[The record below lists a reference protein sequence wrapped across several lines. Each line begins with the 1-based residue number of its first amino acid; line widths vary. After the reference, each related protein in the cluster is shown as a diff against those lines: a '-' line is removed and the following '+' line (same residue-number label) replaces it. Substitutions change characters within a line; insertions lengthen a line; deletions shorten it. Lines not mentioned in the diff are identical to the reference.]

1 MQGKTVSQPGHGQIE
16 PYPLSMPRKL
26 SKPRPHQGA
35 NLAALRQAAGLSQA
49 ELAKL
54 VGDTQRNIAYWEQSE
69 KPPRSDVVPKLAK
82 VLGCSVEQLLG
93 ISPLADR
100 RSGLVGKT
108 QRAFEDV
115 ARLPRSQQDK
125 IVEIVEALVDQY
137 RRKAS

>member
-1 MQGKTVSQPGHGQIE
+1 MQGQNASQHGHEQIE

-26 SKPRPHQGA
+26 SKPRPRQGA
-35 NLAALRQAAGLSQA
+35 NLATLRQAAGLSQA

-54 VGDTQRNIAYWEQSE
+54 VGDTQRNIAYWEQSD

-93 ISPLADR
+93 ISHLADR
-100 RSGLVGKT
+100 RSSLVGKT
-108 QRAFEDV
+108 QRAFEEV

>member
-1 MQGKTVSQPGHGQIE
+1 MQGKTAPQPALGQIQ
-16 PYPLSMPRKL
+16 PYPLPMPRKL
-26 SKPRPHQGA
+26 SKPRPRQGA

-82 VLGCSVEQLLG
+82 VLGCTVEQLLG

-100 RSGLVGKT
+100 RSALVGKT
-108 QRAFEDV
+108 QRAFEEV
-115 ARLPRSQQDK
+115 ALLPRSQQDK
-125 IVEIVEALVDQY
+125 IVEIVEALVNQY